1 MDYFWKENE
10 TIKYQWTV
18 KSEQAGASNFK
29 HQTRN
34 KKATPTRNKNCSAC
48 NIERKTTEDEQ
59 TTKRWNRDQMRI

>member
-1 MDYFWKENE
+1 VN
-10 TIKYQWTV
+10 
-18 KSEQAGASNFK
+18 SEQAGASNTK